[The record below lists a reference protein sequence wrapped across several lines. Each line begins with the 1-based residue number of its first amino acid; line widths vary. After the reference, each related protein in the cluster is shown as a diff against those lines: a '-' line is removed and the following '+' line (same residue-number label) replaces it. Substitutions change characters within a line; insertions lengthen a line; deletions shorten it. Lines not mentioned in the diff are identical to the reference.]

1 MSPIRQ
7 AVVDGTNEFLR
18 EQSAEPGPCR
28 VTLAQFDSRHPFEL
42 MVEGIHMEKMRPLG
56 SADYS
61 PRGGTPLY
69 DAIGSMIELAD
80 RRIEWCQ
87 RHSRPDEQHT
97 VMIFT
102 NGLENA
108 SRQYDRQQIFNLI
121 TDRQQAGWVFVFLGA
136 LGANQDSYATG
147 RALGIDQRSSQNFDP
162 TEDGVRAA
170 TRSVSRALSQ
180 RRRLRRDAP
189 DEERADLLL
198 VPRRPRSRAGD
209 AAQAS
214 SLTLAQSRL
223 NQASST
229 RPAQMIPAACSDSR
243 SEGLR
248 PSRSP

>member
-1 MSPIRQ
+1 MATQPDHHRHTRSQQADARHQAWILLDRSGSMSPIRQ

-28 VTLAQFDSRHPFEL
+28 VTLAQFDSGHPFEL

-61 PRGGTPLY
+61 PRGATPLY

-102 NGLENA
+102 DGLENA
-108 SRQYDRQQIFNLI
+108 SRQYDRRQIFNLI
-121 TDRQQAGWVFVFLGA
+121 TDRQQAGWVFVFLGV
-136 LGANQDSYATG
+136 NQDSYATG
-147 RALGIDQRSSQNFDP
+147 QALGIDQRGIQNFDP
-162 TEDGVRAA
+162 TEDGMRAA

-189 DEERADLLL
+189 DEERADFFRG
-198 VPRRPRSRAGD
+198 VREAEREMRPKRRR
-209 AAQAS
+209 
-214 SLTLAQSRL
+214 
-223 NQASST
+223 
-229 RPAQMIPAACSDSR
+229 
-243 SEGLR
+243 
-248 PSRSP
+248 